1 MDRLRAAV
9 LLVAFFAVTL
19 LMMPVQALLLALRSR
34 WGEWL
39 PHYYHRVICRLLGVR
54 VHVSGE
60 VPNDRPVLLIS
71 NHISW
76 LDIIVISTLA
86 PLHFI
91 AKREVADWPFFG
103 WLAKLQR
110 SLFVDRERRT
120 AVKAVAHQIAE
131 RLKAGERMVLF
142 AEGTSSDGNQILP
155 FKSALIGAAA
165 LAAEEK
171 GEGADVQTLTLAYTR
186 FHGLPMGRVARTYVA
201 WYGDMDMLSHVWG
214 LMRQGPIDAHVRIS
228 APLRLENV
236 RDRKKLAVLS
246 EAQVRQNFA
255 ELIRARVAAE

>member
-1 MDRLRAAV
+1 MDRLRAGV
-9 LLVAFFAVTL
+9 LLVAFFLVTL
-19 LMMPVQALLLALRSR
+19 LVMPVQAALLALRSR
-34 WGEWL
+34 WADTL
-39 PHYYHRVICRLLGVR
+39 PHTYHRVICWLLGVR
-54 VHVSGE
+54 VTATGAISR
-60 VPNDRPVLLIS
+60 DRPTLLIS

-120 AVKAVAHQIAE
+120 AVRETAHEIAE

-165 LAAEEK
+165 LAAGEE
-171 GEGADVQTLTLAYTR
+171 GQGADVQTLTLAYTR
-186 FHGLPMGRVARTYVA
+186 VHGLPMGRMARAHVA
-201 WYGDMDMLSHVWG
+201 WYGDMDMISHVWG
-214 LMRQGPIDAHVRIS
+214 LLRQGPIDAEVRIS
-228 APLRLENV
+228 APLRLENI
-236 RDRKKLAVLS
+236 RDRKALAAIS
-246 EAQVRQNFA
+246 ESQVRRNFA
-255 ELIRARVAAE
+255 ELLTARLAAE

>member
-1 MDRLRAAV
+1 M
-9 LLVAFFAVTL
+9 
-19 LMMPVQALLLALRSR
+19 
-34 WGEWL
+34 
-39 PHYYHRVICRLLGVR
+39 
-54 VHVSGE
+54 
-60 VPNDRPVLLIS
+60 LLIS

-120 AVKAVAHQIAE
+120 AVKDVAHEIAE

-165 LAAEEK
+165 LAAEEE

-186 FHGLPMGRVARTYVA
+186 FHGLPMGRVART
-201 WYGDMDMLSHVWG
+201 MSHGMATWTCSAMCG
-214 LMRQGPIDAHVRIS
+214 GS
-228 APLRLENV
+228 APGAASMRMCGSARRCGWRMCATARSWQL
-236 RDRKKLAVLS
+236 LS

-255 ELIRARVAAE
+255 ELIPRVWRRNNADAPEGRALRDKDQKPA

>member
-1 MDRLRAAV
+1 MDRLRAA
-9 LLVAFFAVTL
+9 LLLGVFFVVTL
-19 LMMPVQALLLALRSR
+19 LITPVQAALIAMRSR

-39 PHYYHRVICRLLGVR
+39 PYYYHRFVCWLLGVR

-60 VPNDRPVLLIS
+60 IPHDRPVLLIS

-110 SLFVDRERRT
+110 SLFVDRDRRT
-120 AVKAVAHQIAE
+120 AVKATAHEIAE
-131 RLKAGERMVLF
+131 RLKAGERIVLF

-165 LAAEEK
+165 LAAEED
-171 GEGADVQTLTLAYTR
+171 GDGADIQTLALAYTR
-186 FHGLPMGRVARTYVA
+186 VHGLPMGRVARAYVA

-214 LMRQGPIDAHVRIS
+214 LLRQGPLDAHVRIS

-255 ELIRARVAAE
+255 DLIRARAPAQ